1 MSESWSTATRA
12 QVADRL
18 ARPDLGRWL
27 NQVERVR
34 HCSHPVRLCG
44 SSDTIDAVTGEVLG
58 SYSSSSEPDGV
69 TYVRC
74 GNRRASVCPSCSHEY
89 KGDVWH
95 VLMAGAA
102 GGMKNVPQSVASH
115 PLVFA
120 TFTAP
125 SFGLVHAA
133 KKPGRPGS
141 RRCMPRSG
149 DRRQVC
155 PHGRPRWCMA
165 VHDHTDAQTGQP
177 LCPDCYDYTAHLVW
191 QWWAPEL
198 WRRFTITL
206 GRKLAAHLGLTQT
219 EAKERVRVQFAK
231 VAEFQRRGVIHFH
244 ALIRLDG
251 PPTDPH
257 PYPAP
262 RLDVSSS
269 DLADLVLAAG
279 GSVWFDAP
287 PIDRKDRMRRLRF
300 GAQLDA
306 RAVTGSANRETQSSQ
321 LHPET
326 VAAYIAK
333 YATKAA
339 ADLPTDHAGRN
350 GHLRRLRASLRDLAG
365 RAAITAIAG
374 ADGND
379 AYKGWGRWGDML
391 GFRGH
396 LATKSRRY
404 STTLGRLRQA
414 RRDYTRRHTL
424 LAVNRPTPAE
434 HDQPESD
441 DTTLVVGSWRFAGM
455 GWMTSGDAALAA
467 ASAAR
472 ARDSGTSDRIS
483 ASPDD

>member
-18 ARPDLGRWL
+18 GRPDLGRWL
-27 NQVERVR
+27 NQVEQVR
-34 HCSHPVRLCG
+34 HCSHPVRLAG
-44 SSDTIDAVTGEVLG
+44 SSETIDAATGEVLA

-74 GNRRASVCPSCSHEY
+74 GNRRASVCRSCSHEY

-102 GGMKNVPQSVASH
+102 GGMKDVPATVASH

-141 RRCMPRSG
+141 RRCLPRSG

-165 VHDHTDAQTGQP
+165 THDHIDPVAGQP
-177 LCPDCYDYTAHLVW
+177 LCVECYDYAGHLVW

-206 GRKLAAHLGLTQT
+206 KRRLAAHLGLTET
-219 EAKERVRVQFAK
+219 AAKGRVRVQFAK

-251 PPTDPH
+251 SPTDEDA
-257 PYPAP
+257 YPAASV
-262 RLDVSSS
+262 DVTSQT
-269 DLADLVLAAG
+269 LAELVVAAAR
-279 GSVWFDAP
+279 SVWCDAP
-287 PIDRKDRMRRLRF
+287 PVDGADRVRRVRF

-306 RAVTGSANRETQSSQ
+306 RPVTGAAVRDTDGAQ

-339 ADLPTDHAGRN
+339 ADIPTDRTNCGNDHF
-350 GHLRRLRASLRDLAG
+350 RRLKATLRGLAG

-374 ADGND
+374 AGTEESD

-414 RRDYTRRHTL
+414 RRDYSRRRQ
-424 LAVNRPTPAE
+424 LATGA
-434 HDQPESD
+434 DQGAVLGED
-441 DTTLVVGSWRFAGM
+441 QTGTDEETTLVVGLWRFAGM
-455 GWMTSGDAALAA
+455 GWLTTGDAALAA

-472 ARDSGTSDRIS
+472 ARED
-483 ASPDD
+483 